1 VAGLLSGA
9 ALLLLPLV
17 SLLVGTLAYGAND
30 LVSPTGESLPFARG
44 AARVLIAAVF
54 VAVHLIWVAGLA
66 TLLSVSTDAP
76 LGAVGGAV
84 MASIVSQILDQI
96 TALDDLRDYLPTHYG
111 DAWAGLLAEQ
121 VDWGDM
127 TRGAFSAVAYGAVFL
142 ALAVWR
148 FGRKDITS

>member
-1 VAGLLSGA
+1 
-9 ALLLLPLV
+9 LPVV
-17 SLLVGTLAYGAND
+17 SLLVGTLAYGTDD
-30 LVSPTGESLPFARG
+30 LVSPTGESLPFAAGVGRVLLG
-44 AARVLIAAVF
+44 AAY
-54 VAVHLIWVAGLA
+54 VAVHLMWVAGLA

-96 TALDDLRDYLPTHYG
+96 TALDTLRDYLPTHYG
-111 DAWAGLLAEQ
+111 TAWAALLADQ

-127 TRGAFSAVAYGAVFL
+127 TRGVFSAVAYGAAFL